1 MPVLQGTRGLNRE
14 RCIVLSIVRNS
25 LIQNCKRVRS
35 LVVES
40 VGGRRD
46 ELSLIVGSRPVALHV
61 LCQRDRMFS
70 RIKLVA
76 GRCLRLLQ
84 GKCLRRLILAKS
96 AGKNLAA
103 DDVPCLITPYY
114 RPAVVQSELR
124 TGKILIVYLVLLLN
138 PDRSIVRG
146 SARDSLIQDRK
157 RVRSLVVEFV
167 GGRRDEL
174 PVVAGSRPTACNTL
188 RQRDR
193 MLRRIKLVA
202 CRGLRL
208 LQGEGLRR
216 FILAKSAGKNLA
228 ADDVPGLISPYYRPA
243 IVQSELCT
251 GKILV
256 VYLVFLLNPDR
267 SVVRSSARDS
277 LIQDGK
283 RVRSLVVESVGGR
296 RDKLS
301 LIVGSR
307 PVALHVLC
315 QRDRMFSRI
324 KLVAGRCLRL
334 LQGEGLRRFILAKSA
349 GKNLAADDV
358 PGLISPYY
366 RPAIVQSELCTGK
379 ILVVYLVFLLNPDRS
394 VVRSSARDSLIQD
407 GKRVRSLAVEL
418 VGCRRDELPL
428 IAGPRP
434 VTRHVLGQRDR
445 MLRRIK
451 LIACRCLCLLQGKL
465 LLFGISKAEDQVF
478 AADDVPGLITPY
490 YSLAVVQS
498 ELRIGKI
505 LIVYLVL
512 LLNPDRSIVRG
523 SARDSLI
530 QDRKRVRSLVIE
542 LVGGRRDEL
551 PVITGSR
558 PVACNTL
565 RQRDRMFCRIK
576 LVAGRSLRLLQCE
589 GLRRLILSKSDS
601 QCFTADDV
609 PCLISPYFS
618 LAIVQSK
625 LCTGKILF
633 VYLVLLFNPDLSIV
647 RKRNNESTFS

>member
-283 RVRSLVVESVGGR
+283 RVRSL
-296 RDKLS
+296 
-301 LIVGSR
+301 
-307 PVALHVLC
+307 
-315 QRDRMFSRI
+315 
-324 KLVAGRCLRL
+324 
-334 LQGEGLRRFILAKSA
+334 
-349 GKNLAADDV
+349 
-358 PGLISPYY
+358 
-366 RPAIVQSELCTGK
+366 
-379 ILVVYLVFLLNPDRS
+379 
-394 VVRSSARDSLIQD
+394 
-407 GKRVRSLAVEL
+407 AVEL

-512 LLNPDRSIVRG
+512 LLNPDRRIVRG